1 MKYLLNILLIITTLF
16 TLQSCKSNKNSVTY
30 KIYITDR
37 VSCAMDSTTIEVEYS
52 LECEDAVRV
61 NASTDAEWITSIDTS
76 SRGIVAITVAQND
89 GETRNAYITLSA
101 NGYHTATFRLTQY
114 GAPPAVAT
122 HTLMYFF
129 CGTSLSRY
137 FRTNLEDATL
147 AIKNGILGN
156 SNRVIFFRQISSS
169 VAYIGELC
177 YDVASGECYER
188 KIEENIVVGGK
199 QLSADDMGEYIRK
212 MSEYAPAHRYGI
224 VLAGHGRGWIPR
236 DGSSGANSYSTFSP
250 ESYNPWIPAV
260 GAEVTRYFG
269 ESNMTANISEIAEG
283 IEKSGVML
291 DYILFDACFM
301 ANIESI
307 YELRNSANYII
318 ASPCEIMGRGFPY
331 ERTLPYIFEDEG
343 HTTNYSKV
351 AESYYLYYR
360 DEYVG
365 SARCGSIALFD
376 CSQLENLAQATANV
390 IKSAKS
396 DYDKSTLQSYEGQ
409 NPHYF
414 YDFGEWVNVVATD
427 NEALN
432 HFNEVLAKCVISKY
446 TLPEFYSAFGN
457 YGTYSINEDV
467 YSGVTTS
474 APSDAYPTQW
484 RATNWYKEVFE

>member
-1 MKYLLNILLIITTLF
+1 MRYLLNILLIITTLF

-30 KIYITDR
+30 EIYITDR
-37 VSCAMDSTTIEVEYS
+37 VSCAMDSTTLEVEYS

-89 GETRNAYITLSA
+89 GETRNADITLSA
-101 NGYHTATFRLTQY
+101 NGYHPATFRLTQY

-147 AIKNGILGN
+147 AIKSGILGN

-236 DGSSGANSYSTFSP
+236 DGSSDANS
-250 ESYNPWIPAV
+250 
-260 GAEVTRYFG
+260 
-269 ESNMTANISEIAEG
+269 
-283 IEKSGVML
+283 
-291 DYILFDACFM
+291 
-301 ANIESI
+301 
-307 YELRNSANYII
+307 
-318 ASPCEIMGRGFPY
+318 
-331 ERTLPYIFEDEG
+331 
-343 HTTNYSKV
+343 
-351 AESYYLYYR
+351 
-360 DEYVG
+360 
-365 SARCGSIALFD
+365 
-376 CSQLENLAQATANV
+376 
-390 IKSAKS
+390 
-396 DYDKSTLQSYEGQ
+396 
-409 NPHYF
+409 
-414 YDFGEWVNVVATD
+414 
-427 NEALN
+427 
-432 HFNEVLAKCVISKY
+432 
-446 TLPEFYSAFGN
+446 
-457 YGTYSINEDV
+457 
-467 YSGVTTS
+467 
-474 APSDAYPTQW
+474 
-484 RATNWYKEVFE
+484 